1 MSPQAAPS
9 RQPESPAMR
18 IVPTRKTQNSRPGT
32 HVGHAGTTMG
42 TNRLKKK
49 CWMPIPIKPMEK
61 KALPVPITR
70 PFKTKFKL
78 IRAAPISP
86 ATIF

>member
-1 MSPQAAPS
+1 
-9 RQPESPAMR
+9 
-18 IVPTRKTQNSRPGT
+18 
-32 HVGHAGTTMG
+32 MG